1 MVCSGE
7 SERQIRAI
15 YDEIEK
21 TLKKEGL
28 LPHHREGEIDSGWLL
43 LDYGDLI
50 VHIFAPEERALY
62 RLEELWSQATP
73 VVHIQ

>member
-15 YDEIEK
+15 YDEIE
-21 TLKKEGL
+21 TSLKRDGL

-43 LDYGDLI
+43 LDYGDVI
-50 VHIFAPEERALY
+50 VHVFAPEERAFY
-62 RLEELWSQATP
+62 RLEELWSEATP
-73 VVHIQ
+73 VVRIQ